1 MSSSF
6 IYCACDEC
14 LEYTNK
20 KYNSYPIC
28 DDCLEYDIYIE
39 NGGVTLTPVD
49 LNNSKI
55 FEFDETNFEII
66 DNNENKSN
74 SESSIDNNENKSNSE
89 SSIDS
94 KHKDYNDVAWLTG
107 C

>member
-14 LEYTNK
+14 IEYANK

-39 NGGVTLTPVD
+39 NDKLTLTPVD

-55 FEFDETNFEII
+55 FEFDETKFEII
-66 DNNENKSN
+66 KSEVDNSDTENRN
-74 SESSIDNNENKSNSE
+74 YEE
-89 SSIDS
+89 
-94 KHKDYNDVAWLTG
+94 VAWLTG

>member
-6 IYCACDEC
+6 IFCACDEC
-14 LEYTNK
+14 VEYTNK

-28 DDCLEYDIYIE
+28 DECLEYDIYIE
-39 NGGVTLTPVD
+39 NDRLTLTPVD

-55 FEFDETNFEII
+55 FEFDETKFEII
-66 DNNENKSN
+66 SKSEVDNDSN
-74 SESSIDNNENKSNSE
+74 
-89 SSIDS
+89 IDS
-94 KHKDYNDVAWLTG
+94 KNKDYNDVAWLTG